1 MRRIKQVILAL
12 GALIAASTAW
22 MPAAQAQITLGISDW
37 PGWVAWY
44 IAEQKGYFKK
54 YGADVKL
61 VWFPS
66 YIDSVSALSAG
77 QLDANSQA
85 LIDSLAP
92 IEKGVPIKVVLVT
105 DNSAGNDALMVN
117 NSIKS
122 FADLKGKTLGLEQ
135 YSIENYL
142 ADTAMARNGI
152 KPSDVKI
159 VNMST
164 GDAAAALI
172 SGRIDAAG
180 VWNPWINRIQNSGK
194 GHPLFTSK
202 DAPGLIP
209 DVVAARE
216 SSLKSKA
223 KDFEGLVKAWYAV
236 VRFVHENPQAAAE
249 IMAPHVGL
257 DPKEYAQSLAGTR
270 LFGEKLNLEAMQP
283 GSSPVSLF
291 NSTENTG
298 KFLIKAGA
306 IEKIPDPKAFIDSS
320 FAKQAAK

>member
-1 MRRIKQVILAL
+1 MDRLKRAILAL
-12 GALIAASTAW
+12 GVVFTAATAW
-22 MPAAQAQITLGISDW
+22 VPAAQAQITLGISDW

-44 IAEQKGYFKK
+44 IAKEKGYFKK
-54 YGADVKL
+54 YGAHVKL

-66 YIDSVSALSAG
+66 YIDSVNALSAG

-122 FADLKGKTLGLEQ
+122 FADLKGKTVGLEQ

-142 ADTAMARNGI
+142 ADTALARNGL
-152 KPSDVKI
+152 KASDVKI

-172 SGRIDAAG
+172 SGRVDAAG
-180 VWNPWINRIQNSGK
+180 VWNPWINRIENSGK

-209 DVVAARE
+209 DVIAARD
-216 SSLKSKA
+216 SALKAHA
-223 KDFEGLVKAWYAV
+223 KDFEGLVKAWFAV
-236 VRFVHENPQAAAE
+236 VRFVNAHPEAAAR

-257 DPKEYAQSLAGTR
+257 KPKEYALSLAGTR
-270 LFGEKLNLEAMQP
+270 LFGKNLNMKAMKP
-283 GSSPVSLF
+283 HTGAVSLYK
-291 NSTENTG
+291 STADTG
-298 KFLIKAGA
+298 KFLIKSKA
-306 IEKIPDPKAFIDSS
+306 IEKTPNPKDFIDPR
-320 FAKQAAK
+320 FVQMADK